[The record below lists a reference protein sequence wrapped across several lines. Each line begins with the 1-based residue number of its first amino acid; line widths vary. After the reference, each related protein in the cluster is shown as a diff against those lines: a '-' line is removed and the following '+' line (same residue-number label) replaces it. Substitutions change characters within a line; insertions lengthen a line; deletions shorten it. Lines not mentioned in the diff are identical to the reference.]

1 MNTFKLTDKSTGNTY
16 NISAENEADAAR
28 IFKANRDYFKS
39 LSDNNQ
45 QNNIQ
50 NNFDNILSRYNERLD
65 INQPYIDKLGDYIN
79 NYDKLQSNAYEFN
92 RFNTALAG
100 LSGNQG
106 YKNLKYNPAEIEA
119 TRLDLLNKMLQA
131 KAGRISAEDDLLGKM
146 AWARDYGMSP
156 EIALLDKDTFK
167 AMSPIISSYNALKGR
182 TYATDINS
190 QTKLQIAKMK
200 LEGDLRRAQMSGNV
214 RLQVATKIAL
224 ANVNRALINSMGFG
238 GANAGDIANVYN
250 QMGYGNIDTSNL
262 SGQDLNE
269 YINRI

>member
-1 MNTFKLTDKSTGNTY
+1 MRCELNSVGN
-16 NISAENEADAAR
+16 
-28 IFKANRDYFKS
+28 
-39 LSDNNQ
+39 
-45 QNNIQ
+45 
-50 NNFDNILSRYNERLD
+50 
-65 INQPYIDKLGDYIN
+65 YIN

-131 KAGRISAEDDLLGKM
+131 KAGRMSAEDDLLGKI

-182 TYATDINS
+182 TYNTDINS

-200 LEGDLRRAQMSGNV
+200 LEGDMAIAKINRDVRAQVAIGN
-214 RLQVATKIAL
+214 QL
-224 ANVNRALINSMGFG
+224 ANVNRALINSMGFNG
-238 GANAGDIANVYN
+238 VSPAGLADIYN
-250 QMGYGNIDTSNL
+250 QMGYGTIDTSNL